1 VQFRR
6 KTTFDAGA
14 TPGLDDF
21 ERPDL
26 KSVSGDLVDELR
38 SISDEKERRESEL
51 ADLRQELE
59 EKEHRIAELE
69 RELEEARDL
78 RRFADQM
85 AQAMFQTAEA
95 PYRGGKGRNLSR
107 PDERQRAL
115 REYEAANGDEVAD
128 IDVDADESEGA
139 PTPTADGDER
149 DGTAEP
155 RAAAEVAE
163 EEAAVD
169 DAASAD
175 PDVDVPFPLATDPE
189 MHTDAHAGNGE
200 SSGDV
205 TLAAA
210 VDDSAGAEDDVPDS
224 SAAPPLPDGPVG
236 VVAADLREQLAA
248 FDEVTRG
255 MLAHYRSQGIA
266 DPVTAQVAAGGP
278 GDHKV
283 AYARNRTLRK
293 AGFVRHAG
301 RGKYAYALPDHVRT
315 EYAHRLNP
323 DAFDEAV
330 EAVEVVF
337 VDDRE
342 VGTATETDP
351 TPATES
357 NAEAD
362 TEGETA
368 D

>member
-1 VQFRR
+1 
-6 KTTFDAGA
+6 
-14 TPGLDDF
+14 
-21 ERPDL
+21 
-26 KSVSGDLVDELR
+26 
-38 SISDEKERRESEL
+38 
-51 ADLRQELE
+51 
-59 EKEHRIAELE
+59 
-69 RELEEARDL
+69 
-78 RRFADQM
+78 
-85 AQAMFQTAEA
+85 
-95 PYRGGKGRNLSR
+95 
-107 PDERQRAL
+107 
-115 REYEAANGDEVAD
+115 
-128 IDVDADESEGA
+128 
-139 PTPTADGDER
+139 
-149 DGTAEP
+149 
-155 RAAAEVAE
+155 
-163 EEAAVD
+163 
-169 DAASAD
+169 
-175 PDVDVPFPLATDPE
+175 